1 MLPIRIDS
9 SWPPGARMGFL
20 EARGLPALASHPV
33 LEARRSQL
41 ELELRRRHAGQ
52 DRLALRELPA
62 MRAYAAHY
70 RPFGQTFHV
79 LGQLESVALKGRPI
93 PSRLCAVTALFMVEL
108 DHGLLAAGHDLDLLA
123 GPLGMSASRGGEQY
137 VALGGRPVS
146 LPAGDLI
153 LRHGG
158 GILSSVLQGPDQAT
172 PIGAATRNVLFTFY
186 GPPGLPGGLLAAGL
200 AGLAG
205 LLGQFAPEAALEQCI
220 FPAPEGPG

>member
-1 MLPIRIDS
+1 
-9 SWPPGARMGFL
+9 
-20 EARGLPALASHPV
+20 
-33 LEARRSQL
+33 
-41 ELELRRRHAGQ
+41 
-52 DRLALRELPA
+52 

-70 RPFGQTFHV
+70 RAFGQTCHL

-108 DHGLLAAGHDLDLLA
+108 EQGLLGAGHDLDLLA
-123 GPLGMSASRGGEQY
+123 GPLAMAGSRGGEQY
-137 VALGGRPVS
+137 VALGGRPAS

-172 PIGAATRNVLFTFY
+172 PIGAATRNVLYTFY
-186 GPPGLPGGLLAAGL
+186 APPGLPGGLLEAGL

-205 LLGQFAPEAALEQCI
+205 LLGQFAPEASLEPGSL
-220 FPAPEGPG
+220 PAPGRP